1 MEPTKQPPDPGLAE
15 RLREVRFGL
24 EKIKAAPLLSKAAM
38 LEKTLGEAMDVLTD
52 LAEAVDALRVNNG

>member
-1 MEPTKQPPDPGLAE
+1 
-15 RLREVRFGL
+15 LREVRFGL